1 MTNKI
6 SQQDAL
12 GLVKKLADS
21 FNRISGDDFTT
32 VAHPET
38 TLYATA
44 LSSVLNDLAKPAS
57 LQKDV
62 DTAGELL
69 RKLSSIGSSDFQAFH
84 APDAQKFGQA
94 LTNIA
99 YQF

>member
-1 MTNKI
+1 MANNI

-12 GLVKKLADS
+12 SLVKKLADT
-21 FNRISGDDFTT
+21 FNRISGNDYTT

-44 LSSVLNDLAKPAS
+44 LSSVLNDLGKPAG
-57 LQKDV
+57 LQNDIE
-62 DTAGELL
+62 TAGDLL

-94 LTNIA
+94 LTKIS
-99 YQF
+99 YRF